1 MISAHR
7 KHSALGLCAAALVTG
22 SLVTA
27 FAFHESRRQED
38 VAFRQDLTIA
48 SENRVSAIR
57 RELEANLVAL
67 HALRAY
73 LEISPLEEGNF
84 AGFAERL
91 MAAHSSVRSLEWIPR
106 VDHADRARFETGL
119 SGSYIFEGDPAKLR
133 RAPDRPFYLPVQ
145 FVYPMFLTKNVIG
158 FDVNASS
165 GSRPALALAEKTGG
179 PALTEKFPIVERTAD
194 GYGVIAF
201 MPVYRRMAGDSKPVL
216 AGFAASV
223 TQVPDIVESGLRRI
237 NPRGLDLYVFDRSA
251 PPAKQ
256 LLNYHPSPSGSK
268 RGPVAD
274 EATLA
279 KVLHEQISVS
289 VGGRDWSFVFVPTP
303 EYISAA
309 YSWRPWVLFGIGSL
323 LTIAVVLYFLLQ
335 ASHNKKTLGLLNS
348 LEAVNRELAA
358 ARDQALEASRS
369 KSQFLANMSHE
380 IRTPMN
386 GVLASAELVL
396 ETGLTSE
403 QRELI
408 SACHLSGQ
416 QLLAILND
424 ILDLSRCESGKLIL
438 EQVPFDLHGEVD
450 GLMKLYNVIA
460 QQKGIELNLLWKAP
474 TPHWVRGD
482 PTRLRQ
488 VLSNLVSNALKFT
501 DSGSVSL
508 AVSSEEEIHPRAR
521 TKFIVEDTGI
531 GIAPGTLPNLFSP
544 FVQGDGSTT
553 RRYGGTGLGLAIC
566 KQLVALMGGRID
578 AHSELGKGS
587 RFIVHID
594 FERAL
599 PVKQVNDPP
608 TDRASLPKRL
618 HVLVAEDNPVNQL
631 VAQRLLERHGCSVDV
646 VATGTAAVLRHQTEK
661 YDLILMDCQMPELDG
676 YDAARLIRTLNHH
689 DRVPIIAL
697 TAQAFPGDRERCLAA
712 GMDDY
717 VCKPIDA
724 SQFIATVRRWIPC
737 DVETGETERAS
748 RQTG

>member
-1 MISAHR
+1 MIWAHR
-7 KHSALGLCAAALVTG
+7 KHSALGLCAMALVTG
-22 SLVTA
+22 TVLTA
-27 FAFHESRRQED
+27 VSFHESRRQED
-38 VAFRQDLTIA
+38 LTFHKDLTIA
-48 SENRVSAIR
+48 SENRVTAIR

-67 HALRAY
+67 RALRAY
-73 LEISPLEEGNF
+73 LEISPLDESSF

-91 MAAHSSVRSLEWIPR
+91 ISAHSSVRSLEWIPR
-106 VDHADRARFETGL
+106 IEHSDRARFEGGP
-119 SGSYIFEGDPAKLR
+119 GSHFIFEGDPAKLR
-133 RAPDRPFYLPVQ
+133 RAPDRPFYLPVH
-145 FVYPMFLTKNVIG
+145 FIYPKFLKSVVIG
-158 FDVNASS
+158 FDVN
-165 GSRPALALAEKTGG
+165 GSAGCRRALDSAEKTGE
-179 PALTEKFPIVERTAD
+179 PALTEKYPVVEQTAD
-194 GYGVIAF
+194 GFGVIAF
-201 MPVYRRMAGDSKPVL
+201 LPVYRHVTGLGNPVL

-223 TQVPDIVESGLRRI
+223 TQVPDVVESGLRRI
-237 NPRGLDLYVFDRSA
+237 NPTGLDLYVFDRSA

-268 RGPVAD
+268 RGAAAS
-274 EATLA
+274 EALLA
-279 KVLHEQISVS
+279 NVLHEQISVS
-289 VGGRDWSFVFVPTP
+289 MGGRDWSFVFVPTP

-309 YSWRPWVLFGIGSL
+309 HSWRPWILLGIGSL
-323 LTIAVVLYFLLQ
+323 LTIGVVLYFLLQ
-335 ASHNKKTLGLLNS
+335 AAHNKKTLGLVNS

-386 GVLASAELVL
+386 GVLASTELVL
-396 ETGLTSE
+396 DTGLTSE

-408 SACHLSGQ
+408 SACHVSGQ

-424 ILDLSRCESGKLIL
+424 ILDLSRCESGKLVL
-438 EQVPFDLHGEVD
+438 EQVPFDLHCEVA
-450 GLMKLYNVIA
+450 GLMKLYQVIA
-460 QQKGIELNLLWKAP
+460 QQKGIELKLNWKDA
-474 TPHWVRGD
+474 TPMWVRGD

-488 VLSNLVSNALKFT
+488 VLANLMSNALKFT
-501 DSGSVSL
+501 DAGSVTL
-508 AVSSEEEIHPRAR
+508 AVSSEPGFHSKAR
-521 TKFIVEDTGI
+521 TKFIIEDTGI
-531 GIAPGTLPNLFSP
+531 GIPPGILPSLFSP

-566 KQLVALMGGRID
+566 KQLVALMGGSID

-587 RFIVHID
+587 RFIVHVD
-594 FERAL
+594 FESAL
-599 PVKQVNDPP
+599 PVKQVNEPQAN
-608 TDRASLPKRL
+608 RASLPKRL

-646 VATGTAAVLRHQTEK
+646 VATGTAAVLRHQAEK

-676 YDAARLIRTLNHH
+676 YDAARLIRTLNHL

-737 DVETGETERAS
+737 DVETVGA
-748 RQTG
+748 

>member
-7 KHSALGLCAAALVTG
+7 KHSALGLCVLALLTG
-22 SLVTA
+22 TVLTA
-27 FAFHESRRQED
+27 VSFHESRRQED
-38 VAFRQDLTIA
+38 LAFHKDLTIA
-48 SENRVSAIR
+48 SENRVTAIR

-73 LEISPLEEGNF
+73 LEISPLEEANF
-84 AGFAERL
+84 GGFSERL
-91 MAAHSSVRSLEWIPR
+91 IAAHSSVRSLEWIPR
-106 VDHADRARFETGL
+106 IERSDRGRFEAGL
-119 SGSYIFEGDPAKLR
+119 GGHYIFEGDPAKLQH
-133 RAPDRPFYLPVQ
+133 AADRPFYLPVQ
-145 FVYPMFLTKNVIG
+145 FTYPLLRKGAVIG
-158 FDVNASS
+158 FDVNASA
-165 GSRPALALAEKTGG
+165 GCRQALALAQRTSE
-179 PALTEKFPIVERTAD
+179 PAITEKYPIVEQTAD

-201 MPVYRRMAGDSKPVL
+201 LPVYRRAAGAPEPVL

-268 RGPVAD
+268 RGPVVS
-274 EATLA
+274 EAMLA
-279 KVLHEQISVS
+279 NVLHEQISVS
-289 VGGRDWSFVFVPTP
+289 IGGRDWSFVFAPTP

-309 YSWRPWVLFGIGSL
+309 RSWRPWILLGIGAL

-335 ASHNKKTLGLLNS
+335 LAHNKKTLSLVNS
-348 LEAVNRELAA
+348 LEVVNRELAA

-386 GVLASAELVL
+386 GVLATAEMVL
-396 ETGLTSE
+396 DTGLTSE

-408 SACHLSGQ
+408 SACHVSGQ

-438 EQVPFDLHGEVD
+438 EQVPFDLHGEVA
-450 GLMKLYNVIA
+450 GLMRLYNVIA
-460 QQKGIELNLLWKAP
+460 QQKGIGLNLLWKAP
-474 TPHWVRGD
+474 APLWVRGD

-488 VLSNLVSNALKFT
+488 VLANLMSNALKFT
-501 DSGSVSL
+501 DAGSVSL
-508 AVSSEEEIHPRAR
+508 TVSSEEDIHPRAR
-521 TKFIVEDTGI
+521 TKFIIEDTGI

-566 KQLVALMGGRID
+566 KQLVTLMGGSID

-587 RFIVHID
+587 RFLVNVD

-599 PVKQVNDPP
+599 PVKQVNDPQA
-608 TDRASLPKRL
+608 DRASLPKRL

-646 VATGTAAVLRHQTEK
+646 VATGTAAVLRHQAEK

-676 YDAARLIRTLNHH
+676 YDAARLIRTLNHQ

-737 DVETGETERAS
+737 DVESVGA
-748 RQTG
+748 